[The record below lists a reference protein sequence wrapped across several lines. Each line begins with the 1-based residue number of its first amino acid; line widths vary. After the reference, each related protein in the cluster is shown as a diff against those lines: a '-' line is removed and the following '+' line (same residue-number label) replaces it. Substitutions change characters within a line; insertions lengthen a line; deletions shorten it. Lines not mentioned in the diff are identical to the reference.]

1 MLLAGVIIV
10 AAAQV
15 DDTPRSDRD
24 AIVEQLIE
32 AEQAG
37 VPPFQLR
44 RLARDIERQQRFE
57 RDVNQETLDRLRTA
71 GLAGLG
77 GLAVISLVIGW
88 FVSGRL
94 LSPVA
99 RITSRARELGERAPD
114 LSGRI
119 DLGGPED
126 ELKELAD
133 TLDTFLDRTEDAV
146 VGQRRFLADAS
157 HELRTPLAA
166 ARTNIEVVL
175 ADPDATRGD
184 YQRAAE
190 VANRQLTRMSRIVGD
205 LLLLER
211 GRAASM
217 GMVPLR
223 ELARGVAADLGSRA
237 TENDVALAVE
247 SGPEMRVRSDQ
258 ESVRRIVANL
268 VENAVIYNRPGGR
281 VDITFDSRD
290 GQTVLS
296 VADTGRGIPPEEL
309 EHVFDRFHRGAR
321 DVPGTGLG
329 LAIVQELAGSIGAT
343 VRVESTI
350 AAGSRFELC
359 FANPSGAPVTA

>member
-1 MLLAGVIIV
+1 
-10 AAAQV
+10 
-15 DDTPRSDRD
+15 
-24 AIVEQLIE
+24 VEQLIE

-71 GLAGLG
+71 GLAGLA

-99 RITSRARELGERAPD
+99 RITARARELGERAPD

-119 DLGGPED
+119 DLGGPDD

-133 TLDTFLDRTEDAV
+133 TLDAFLDRTEGAV
-146 VGQRRFLADAS
+146 AGQRRFLADAS

-175 ADPDATRGD
+175 ADPDSTRED

-190 VANRQLTRMSRIVGD
+190 VANRQLTRMGRIVGD

-211 GRAASM
+211 GRAGSM

-223 ELARGVAADLGSRA
+223 ELARAVVADLGPRA
-237 TENDVALAVE
+237 RQGDITLVVE
-247 SGPEMRVRSDQ
+247 GGAEIRVRSDQ
-258 ESVRRIVANL
+258 DTVRRILANL
-268 VENAVIYNRPGGR
+268 VENAIIYNNPGGR
-281 VDITFDSRD
+281 VDVAVATWG
-290 GQTVLS
+290 GQTTLAVT
-296 VADTGRGIPPEEL
+296 DTGRGIPPAEL
-309 EHVFDRFHRGAR
+309 ERVFERFHRGTR

-329 LAIVQELAGSIGAT
+329 LAIVRELAESIGAK
-343 VRVESTI
+343 VQVESTVGE
-350 AAGSRFELC
+350 GSRFEVL
-359 FANPSGAPVTA
+359 FDAPSWGSGES